1 MQYEIETATRNNWA
15 LLTIADYQDA
25 FFSLF
30 GFIPSGQRIYK
41 MVAQDK
47 IDYVKHERRLYIIMN
62 DKSTYDVKVAKSD
75 FRVFQK
81 TRHSKDKLIRIKDA
95 Q

>member
-15 LLTIADYQDA
+15 LLTIADYQEA

-30 GFIPSGQRIYK
+30 GFVPSGQRIYK

-47 IDYVKHERRLYIIMN
+47 IDYVKHNKRLYIIMN

-75 FRVFQK
+75 FVDLKRTK
-81 TRHSKDKLIRIKDA
+81 HSKEKLVRIKDA